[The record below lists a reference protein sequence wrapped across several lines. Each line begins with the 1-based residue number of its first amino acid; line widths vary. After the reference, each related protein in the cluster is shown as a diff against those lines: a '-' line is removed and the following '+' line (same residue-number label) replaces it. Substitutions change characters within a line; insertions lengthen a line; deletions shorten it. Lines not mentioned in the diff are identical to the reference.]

1 LVRVQPRNPAAILL
15 APVLAGDVEVRVLE
29 ALPWLA
35 VPLSQSWLEKLVRQA
50 KVRDVQTGANSSSC
64 WRGGWRRS
72 VGISWPRASFTRWRR
87 FSSAL
92 ALSARTRCAKNLSQT
107 QNVAG
112 FARRVPLKPEKTTLT
127 QGIWEVRIDSVLKLD
142 RAAKRE
148 TSDENQQGRWPR

>member
-1 LVRVQPRNPAAILL
+1 M
-15 APVLAGDVEVRVLE
+15 
-29 ALPWLA
+29 
-35 VPLSQSWLEKLVRQA
+35 
-50 KVRDVQTGANSSSC
+50 
-64 WRGGWRRS
+64 
-72 VGISWPRASFTRWRR
+72 GISWPRASFTRWRR

-142 RAAKRE
+142 RAAKCE
-148 TSDENQQGRWPR
+148 ASEENHEEVPQ